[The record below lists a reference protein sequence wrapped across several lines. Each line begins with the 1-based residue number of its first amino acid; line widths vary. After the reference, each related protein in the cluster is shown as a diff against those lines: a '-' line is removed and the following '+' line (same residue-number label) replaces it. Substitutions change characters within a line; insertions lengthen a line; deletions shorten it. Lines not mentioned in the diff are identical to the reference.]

1 MNLFFGSGGG
11 ATVAK
16 KLGCDLFEQI
26 PIGQPEEGGYLYKS
40 GGAAKAYD
48 SIAKRVITE
57 MEI

>member
-1 MNLFFGSGGG
+1 MAE